1 MQTLNHRLYISLN
14 YSTTQPKA
22 HDPDNYAEV
31 RVHVTRRESD
41 MPNEFFLHI
50 GNGIVI
56 AMHHDDWNLINQEV
70 NAVLNETCE
79 V

>member
-1 MQTLNHRLYISLN
+1 MITLNHRLYINLG
-14 YSTTQPKA
+14 YSTNQHKE
-22 HDPDNYAEV
+22 HDPTNYADT

-41 MPNEFFLHI
+41 MPNHFFLHI